1 MAISFVSSRQGH
13 LTLDD
18 LDVSEPTNGDAAQL
32 IFRVDAVGRHELA
45 FVNPAGEVTP
55 LGTLIVGE
63 QLDN

>member
-1 MAISFVSSRQGH
+1 M
-13 LTLDD
+13 T
-18 LDVSEPTNGDAAQL
+18 QL